1 MVEAYRIQESFA
13 EVHVYTNMHIG
24 GVSLQLCLL
33 CHFDE
38 FA

>member
-1 MVEAYRIQESFA
+1 MVEAYYVWESVA
-13 EVHVYTNMHIG
+13 EVHVYTDPHIG

-38 FA
+38 FT